1 MISFGRRGSE
11 DEEDDQI
18 IIQVTHEKVKVKN
31 HRAQE
36 IVLVDTLQHQI

>member
-18 IIQVTHEKVKVKN
+18 IIQVNHEKEKEKII
-31 HRAQE
+31 RARV
-36 IVLVDTLQHQI
+36 I